1 MDNRINCCAL
11 MKKISMLDFAITE
24 TVLYLDAY
32 PECSAALDYY
42 HRLIEQREAYAKEYQ
57 AKCGPITNH
66 GVRSCDGWSWVKGPW
81 PWEYDAN

>member
-1 MDNRINCCAL
+1 
-11 MKKISMLDFAITE
+11 MKKISMLDFAIAE

-32 PECSAALDYY
+32 PECTAALDYY

-57 AKCGPITNH
+57 SKCGPITNQ

>member
-1 MDNRINCCAL
+1 MDNRVNCCAL
-11 MKKISMLDFAITE
+11 MKKISMLDFAIIE

-32 PECSAALDYY
+32 PECAAALDYY

-57 AKCGPITNH
+57 GKCGPITNH
-66 GVRSCDGWSWVKGPW
+66 GVRSCDGWTWVKGPW